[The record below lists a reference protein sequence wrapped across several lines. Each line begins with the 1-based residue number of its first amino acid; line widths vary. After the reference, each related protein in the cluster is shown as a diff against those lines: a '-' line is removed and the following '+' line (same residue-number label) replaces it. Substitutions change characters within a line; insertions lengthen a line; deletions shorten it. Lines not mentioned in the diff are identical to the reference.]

1 MAVMRS
7 LLPAPSETGLYEIR
21 YILDAGSRTLAR
33 HMLEVVE
40 ETAALDTGGS
50 LSVPSTASAG
60 ERVEVSWT
68 SSSDSTDQRITLAR
82 PDQADFTWIEAQRTN
97 NEPPLFFTLPTEPG
111 HYEFRLLDVTA
122 RTILSRSIIEVR

>member
-1 MAVMRS
+1 MRS

-68 SSSDSTDQRITLAR
+68 SSSDSADQRITLAR
-82 PDQADFTWIEAQRTN
+82 PDQAEFTWIEAQRIN

-111 HYEFRLLDVTA
+111 QYEFRLLDATA